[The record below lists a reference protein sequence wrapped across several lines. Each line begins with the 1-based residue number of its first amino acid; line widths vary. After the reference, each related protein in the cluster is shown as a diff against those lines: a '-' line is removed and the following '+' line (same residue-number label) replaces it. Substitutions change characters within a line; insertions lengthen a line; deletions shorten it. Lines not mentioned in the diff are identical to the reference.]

1 MPGQEHGHVHG
12 EKWVVRKE
20 GEAPPAPRPGEDGG
34 EGQWW
39 HCWPSWEAEEEQGW
53 RGEWAVVWAG
63 WWTSSG
69 DVQEAEG

>member
-1 MPGQEHGHVHG
+1 MPGQEHGHVCG

-20 GEAPPAPRPGEDGG
+20 GRLPQHPALVKDGG
-34 EGQWW
+34 AGQWW

-53 RGEWAVVWAG
+53 SGEWAVVWAG

-69 DVQEAEG
+69 DV

>member
-1 MPGQEHGHVHG
+1 MPGREHGHVRG
-12 EKWVVRKE
+12 GKWVVRME
-20 GEAPPAPRPGEDGG
+20 GRLPQYPALVKDGG

-53 RGEWAVVWAG
+53 SGEWAVVLAG

-69 DVQEAEG
+69 DVQGAEG